1 MKFKNPSRADSRK
14 KKEEQVD
21 KIRRTRKEVLEY
33 DDELQ
38 DTNKEMKN
46 EPSNETF
53 LKELDE
59 IENLSKQTKEQ
70 IEKIDLANLRYSRRE
85 ILENDDEAQE
95 EIEGI

>member
-1 MKFKNPSRADSRK
+1 M
-14 KKEEQVD
+14 
-21 KIRRTRKEVLEY
+21 LEY

-59 IENLSKQTKEQ
+59 IENLSKQTKDQ

-85 ILENDDEAQE
+85 ILENDEEAQE